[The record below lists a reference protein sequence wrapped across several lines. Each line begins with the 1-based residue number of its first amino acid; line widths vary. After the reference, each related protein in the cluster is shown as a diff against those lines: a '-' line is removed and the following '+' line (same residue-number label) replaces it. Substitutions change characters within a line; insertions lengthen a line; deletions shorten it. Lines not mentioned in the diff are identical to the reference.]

1 MKMLSHLSLTRT
13 LSRFTPLLLLAFGV
27 SSGSAAMLI
36 VTNAN
41 DNGPGTLRERVAVAN
56 PGDQT
61 NYPQRFYSV
70 QGP

>member
-13 LSRFTPLLLLAFGV
+13 LSRFTPLLLLAVGA
-27 SSGSAAMLI
+27 SSASAAMLI

-41 DNGPGTLRERVAVAN
+41 DNGPGTFQFTDTQA
-56 PGDQT
+56 T
-61 NYPQRFYSV
+61 NYPQRYYSV